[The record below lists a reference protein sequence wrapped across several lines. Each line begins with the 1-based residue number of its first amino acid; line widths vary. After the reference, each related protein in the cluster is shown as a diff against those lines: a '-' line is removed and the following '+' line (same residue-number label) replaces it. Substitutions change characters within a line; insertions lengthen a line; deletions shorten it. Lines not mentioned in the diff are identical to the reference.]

1 MTPNAIARAGE
12 AASSAELFDLSPC
25 GLVVCDDAGRIV
37 RANSS
42 FYEMLGLTP
51 ESLKEAN
58 IGSLLTRAS
67 FFIYK
72 ARVAPQLAL
81 TGSVQEVSLDLKL
94 ADGQTLAVLLSAR
107 QATAH
112 GETVLTHIALFP
124 ARERRLFEQEQL
136 KARREL
142 RQYRDYL
149 QMAEKLA
156 NVGHWS
162 YALATGDVQWSP
174 EVYVIYGQDPRMKAL
189 PLNHVLDLYHPDDRD
204 MARQAIDGALASGGS
219 FTYRARIPRGGDVGI
234 VQVHGI
240 CERAPGGEVTG
251 LFGICRDVTNFIRN
265 QERLEQS
272 EARYRLL
279 ADESNDIITIF
290 DLSGRIEYISPAVEK
305 ILGYRPEDLVGRNVR
320 DVIHPDDCEAT
331 FAAYAAYV
339 RGKNW
344 GEGLRVRYRA
354 MHKNGHVI
362 WAEAHPS
369 PMLDEAGT
377 RVVAFQ
383 DVVRDISH
391 QKATE
396 DALAHASI
404 EANAAAEA
412 KAQFLANMSHELRTP
427 LTSIIG
433 FSALLRDLLAD
444 NEDLR
449 RHSQRIHS
457 AGQGLLN
464 LINDILDHSKL
475 EAGQLELDLAP
486 ASVADVVTGVVDL
499 LSLQAA
505 GKGLTLAVEGGEGL
519 APQVLIDDGRLHQV
533 LLNLVGNAVKFTE
546 AGGVTIVLSQI
557 PSQDGD
563 RLRVCVRDTGPGIS
577 EAGQA
582 RLFERFSQV
591 DRSAHHMPGGT
602 GLGLSI
608 CKQLV
613 ELMNGTIGVNSTPGK
628 GSEFWFEIPLP
639 DMHQMLAAPV
649 AVPHRPGRILVVDD
663 QEAVTDLLVNLLTPY
678 GHEIDV
684 AINGYDG
691 VQACQRAP
699 YDLILMDINMPV
711 MDGFAATRSIRN
723 GCPFNADAPI
733 LGLTAAGGDARL
745 QACLSAGMNAML
757 AKPIM
762 PSVLLNAVALWL
774 NVPSGA
780 AFDPLAA
787 IRMANETK
795 YASA

>member
-1 MTPNAIARAGE
+1 MDLNAVVRAGE
-12 AASSAELFDLSPC
+12 AATSVELFDLSPC
-25 GLVVCDDAGRIV
+25 GLVVCDDSGRIV
-37 RANSS
+37 RANAS
-42 FYEMLGLTP
+42 FCEMAGLAP
-51 ESLKEAN
+51 EALREAN

-72 ARVAPQLAL
+72 ARVVPQLAL

-107 QATAH
+107 QAVAQ
-112 GETVLTHIALFP
+112 GANVLTHIALFP

-162 YALATGDVQWSP
+162 YQLATGDIQWSP
-174 EVYVIYGQDPRMKAL
+174 EVYAIFGQDPKMKA
-189 PLNHVLDLYHPDDRD
+189 PLLDDVMELYHPDDRA
-204 MARQAIDGALASGGS
+204 MARQAMNGALADGGS
-219 FTYRARIPRGGDVGI
+219 FTFRARLLRGENLGI

-251 LFGICRDVTNFIRN
+251 LFGICRDVTNFVRN

-305 ILGYRPEDLVGRNVR
+305 ILGYQPDELLGSNVR
-320 DVIHPDDCEAT
+320 DVIHPDDCDAT
-331 FAAYAAYV
+331 FAAYSAYV
-339 RGKNW
+339 RNKNW
-344 GEGLRVRYRA
+344 EDGLRVRYRA
-354 MHKNGHVI
+354 MHKDGYVV

-369 PMLDEAGT
+369 PVMDKSGE
-377 RVVAFQ
+377 RVIAFQ

-396 DALAHASI
+396 DALAQASI

-433 FSALLRDLLAD
+433 FSALLRDLLAGND
-444 NEDLR
+444 DLR

-486 ASVADVVTGVVDL
+486 ASVGDIAIEVADL
-499 LSLQAA
+499 LSLQA
-505 GKGLTLAVEGGEGL
+505 GSKGLTISVEGAETL
-519 APQVLIDDGRLHQV
+519 APQALVDDGRLHQV

-546 AGGVTIVLSQI
+546 AGGVTISLSQFD
-557 PSQDGD
+557 SREGD
-563 RLRVCVRDTGPGIS
+563 RLRVSVRDTGPGIS
-577 EAGQA
+577 EAGKA
-582 RLFERFSQV
+582 RLFQRFSQV
-591 DRSAHHMPGGT
+591 DRSGHDMPGGT

-613 ELMNGTIGVNSTPGK
+613 ELMIHRSRRCDHLVV
-628 GSEFWFEIPLP
+628 
-639 DMHQMLAAPV
+639 PV
-649 AVPHRPGRILVVDD
+649 RFPGR
-663 QEAVTDLLVNLLTPY
+663 
-678 GHEIDV
+678 
-684 AINGYDG
+684 
-691 VQACQRAP
+691 
-699 YDLILMDINMPV
+699 
-711 MDGFAATRSIRN
+711 
-723 GCPFNADAPI
+723 
-733 LGLTAAGGDARL
+733 
-745 QACLSAGMNAML
+745 
-757 AKPIM
+757 
-762 PSVLLNAVALWL
+762 
-774 NVPSGA
+774 
-780 AFDPLAA
+780 
-787 IRMANETK
+787 
-795 YASA
+795 

>member
-1 MTPNAIARAGE
+1 MDLKAAVRAGE
-12 AASSAELFDLSPC
+12 AATSAELFELSPC
-25 GLVVCDDAGRIV
+25 GLVVCDDAGRII
-37 RANSS
+37 RANAS
-42 FYEMLGLTP
+42 FCEMTGLDP
-51 ESLKEAN
+51 AALKEAN

-94 ADGQTLAVLLSAR
+94 ADGQSLAVLLSAR
-107 QATAH
+107 QAPAE
-112 GETVLTHIALFP
+112 GATVLTHIALFP

-162 YALATGDVQWSP
+162 YALATGDIQWSP
-174 EVYVIYGQDPRMKAL
+174 EVYVIYGQDPQMKAP
-189 PLNHVLDLYHPDDRD
+189 PLNDVVALYHPDDRD
-204 MARQAIDGALASGGS
+204 MARQAMDSALADGGS
-219 FTYRARIPRGGDVGI
+219 FTYRARIVRGDDIGI

-290 DLSGRIEYISPAVEK
+290 DLSGCIEYISPAVKK
-305 ILGYRPEDLVGRNVR
+305 ILGYEPDDLVGRNVR
-320 DVIHPDDCEAT
+320 DVIHRDDCDAT
-331 FAAYAAYV
+331 FAAYSAYV
-339 RGKNW
+339 RNKNW
-344 GEGLRVRYRA
+344 DEGLRVRYRA
-354 MHKNGHVI
+354 VHKDGHVI

-369 PMLDEAGT
+369 PILDEAGE

-396 DALAHASI
+396 DALAQASI

-433 FSALLRDLLAD
+433 FSALLRDLLAGND
-444 NEDLR
+444 DLR

-486 ASVADVVTGVVDL
+486 ASVADIAADVVDL
-499 LSLQAA
+499 LSLQA
-505 GKGLTLAVEGGEGL
+505 GNKGLTLTVEGADGL
-519 APQVLIDDGRLHQV
+519 APQALIDDGRLHQV

-546 AGGVTIVLSQI
+546 TGGVTISLSQSRL
-557 PSQDGD
+557 PDGD
-563 RLRVCVRDTGPGIS
+563 RLRVSVRDTGPGIS
-577 EAGQA
+577 EAGKA

-591 DRSAHHMPGGT
+591 DRSAHDMPGGT

-613 ELMNGTIGVNSTPGK
+613 ELMSGTIGVNSAPGE
-628 GSEFWFEIPLP
+628 GAEFWFEIPLP
-639 DMHQMLAAPV
+639 DMNLLHAAPV
-649 AVPHRPGRILVVDD
+649 TVPHRPGRILVVDD
-663 QEAVTDLLVNLLTPY
+663 QDAVTDLLVNLLTPY
-678 GHEIDV
+678 GHDIDV

-691 VQACQRAP
+691 VQASQRAP

-711 MDGFAATRSIRN
+711 MDGFAATRSIRS
-723 GCPFNADAPI
+723 GCPFNADVPI
-733 LGLTAAGGDARL
+733 LGLTAAGGEARL

-757 AKPIM
+757 AKPVM
-762 PSVLLNAVALWL
+762 PSALLNAVALWL
-774 NVPSGA
+774 NVPAGT
-780 AFDPLAA
+780 AFDPTAA
-787 IRMANETK
+787 IRMASETK
-795 YASA
+795 YKTA